1 MLIVYPDVT
10 GIKTLLYNSGEYRG
24 WMGAAAYDMP
34 VFVSLQADDF
44 PFGAFPFLTLPP
56 TISDVP
62 SMNGT
67 PGFNGQWNGSDG
79 AVMCAK
85 SQWRIAGGFN
95 TSNPQIILSGLDN
108 TNDHTK
114 IYQNWVNWDFG
125 LHPISPANPVTQTQT
140 LTSPTTI
147 TFSPADAQSAI
158 HGNYGEIGF
167 RSAAV

>member
-24 WMGAAAYDMP
+24 WMGAAAYGMP
-34 VFVSLQADDF
+34 VFVSLQFDDF
-44 PFGAFPFLTLPP
+44 PFGTWPFLTIPP

-62 SMNGT
+62 SINGN
-67 PGFNGQWNGSDG
+67 PNLANSWSGSDG

-85 SQWRIAGGFN
+85 SQWRINGNFN
-95 TSNPQIILSGLDN
+95 TGNPQIILSGLDN

-114 IYQNWVNWDFG
+114 IYQNWVNWDFN
-125 LHPISPANPVTQTQT
+125 LHPISPPNPVTNFLILGGPQT
-140 LTSPTTI
+140 LN
-147 TFSPADAQSAI
+147 FSAENAQADIS
-158 HGNYGEIGF
+158 GNYGEIGF